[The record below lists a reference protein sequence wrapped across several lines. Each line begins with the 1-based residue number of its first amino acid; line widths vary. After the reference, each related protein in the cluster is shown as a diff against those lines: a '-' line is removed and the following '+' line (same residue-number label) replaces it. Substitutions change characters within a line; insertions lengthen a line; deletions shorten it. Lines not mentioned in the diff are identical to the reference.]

1 LKAGY
6 SDGYAGRNFRAV
18 AEFRSLSASLNVGA
32 DPRGDDTYFDN
43 GVRAGYAQGLDHA
56 PTSPSSSELDFHVVT
71 CPETNLS
78 GSHAVSQR
86 MYCAGYQRG
95 YVLGR
100 TDGMVLGPDRG
111 LLEASR

>member
-1 LKAGY
+1 
-6 SDGYAGRNFRAV
+6 
-18 AEFRSLSASLNVGA
+18 
-32 DPRGDDTYFDN
+32 
-43 GVRAGYAQGLDHA
+43 
-56 PTSPSSSELDFHVVT
+56 
-71 CPETNLS
+71 
-78 GSHAVSQR
+78 